1 MMPFHERITRL
12 LLLLLILF
20 LVVISV
26 IQMRIFLPGLLGA
39 LTLYILSRRSYFYYV
54 YQKKWRK
61 GFTAFIFV
69 IAYLVLLGIPVMLM
83 IKLVS
88 PKLQKLMEDPGVWI
102 KKITAI
108 TQQLK
113 ASTGINWLHDF
124 STAEYSE
131 KIVGAIPVLLNS
143 SVTLISNLAIML
155 FLLYY
160 MFYNGSEMEKQL
172 YRFIPLQDDNT
183 SLLAAETRKM
193 VTANALGIPIISAIQ
208 GAAATLG
215 YYLFGIEEYALFGFL
230 TGVFAFFPI
239 IGTLVIWVPLVV
251 YLYSIGENGHAWGLL
266 IYSAIVTGN
275 IDYVAR
281 ITIMRRIGD
290 IHPVITVLGIIV
302 GLGLFG
308 FIGIIFG
315 PLLISYII
323 ILTRIYK
330 SEFVVTN
337 GKG

>member
-12 LLLLLILF
+12 LILLLILF
-20 LVVISV
+20 LVILSV
-26 IQMRIFLPGLLGA
+26 LQMRLFLPGLLGA
-39 LTLYILSRRSYFYYV
+39 ITLYILSRRSYFYFIYK
-54 YQKKWRK
+54 KKWRK
-61 GFTAFIFV
+61 GLTALLFV
-69 IAYLVLLGIPVMLM
+69 IAYLILLGIPVMLVIKM
-83 IKLVS
+83 IT
-88 PKLQKLMEDPGVWI
+88 PKLQKLMEDPDVWI
-102 KKITAI
+102 EKITAI
-108 TQQLK
+108 TEQLK
-113 ASTGINWLHDF
+113 TSTGITWLHGF
-124 STAEYSE
+124 SAAEYSE
-131 KIVGAIPVLLNS
+131 RIIQAIPVLLNS
-143 SVTLISNLAIML
+143 SITLISNLAVML

-172 YRFIPLQDDNT
+172 FRFIPLKDDNT

-208 GAAATLG
+208 GAFAALG
-215 YYLFGIEEYALFGFL
+215 YYLFGIQEYALFGFL

-239 IGTLVIWVPLVV
+239 IGTLVIWVPLVI
-251 YLYSIGENGHAWGLL
+251 YLYSIGENGHALGLL

-275 IDYVAR
+275 VDYLAR
-281 ITIMRRIGD
+281 ITIMRRMGD

-323 ILTRIYK
+323 ILTRIYR
-330 SEFVVTN
+330 SEFIVTHE
-337 GKG
+337 KS

>member
-1 MMPFHERITRL
+1 MMDFHERMTRL
-12 LLLLLILF
+12 LILLLILF
-20 LVVISV
+20 LVVLSV
-26 IQMRIFLPGLLGA
+26 LQMRIFLPGLLGA
-39 LTLYILSRRSYFYYV
+39 VTLYILSRRSYFRFV
-54 YQKKWRK
+54 YQRKWRK
-61 GFTAFIFV
+61 GLTALIFV
-69 IAYLVLLGIPVMLM
+69 LAYLVLLGIPVMLM
-83 IKLVS
+83 IKMIM
-88 PKLQKLMEDPGVWI
+88 PKLQMLAEDPEVWI

-108 TQQLK
+108 TQQLNN
-113 ASTGINWLHDF
+113 STGIKWFQGF

-131 KIVGAIPVLLNS
+131 KIVAAIPVLLNS
-143 SVTLISNLAIML
+143 SITLISNLAIML

-160 MFYNGSEMEKQL
+160 MFYYGSEMEKQL
-172 YRFIPLQDDNT
+172 YRIIPLQDDNT
-183 SLLAAETRKM
+183 SLLAAETKKM
-193 VTANALGIPIISAIQ
+193 VTANAMGIPIISAIQ

-239 IGTLVIWVPLVV
+239 VGTLVIWVPLVI
-251 YLYSIGENGHAWGLL
+251 YLYSIGENGHALGLL

-275 IDYVAR
+275 VDYLAR

-308 FIGIIFG
+308 FIGFIFG

-323 ILTRIYK
+323 ILIRIYK

-337 GKG
+337 EKS

>member
-1 MMPFHERITRL
+1 MMDFHERMTRL
-12 LLLLLILF
+12 LILLLILF
-20 LVVISV
+20 LVVLSV
-26 IQMRIFLPGLLGA
+26 LQMRIFLPGLLGA
-39 LTLYILSRRSYFYYV
+39 VTLYILSRRSYFRFV
-54 YQKKWRK
+54 YQRKWRK
-61 GFTAFIFV
+61 GLTALIFV
-69 IAYLVLLGIPVMLM
+69 LAYLVLLGIPVMLM
-83 IKLVS
+83 IKMIM
-88 PKLQKLMEDPGVWI
+88 PKLQMLAEDPEVWI

-108 TQQLK
+108 TQQLNN
-113 ASTGINWLHDF
+113 STGIKWFQGF

-131 KIVGAIPVLLNS
+131 KIVAAIPVLLNS
-143 SVTLISNLAIML
+143 SITLISNLAIML

-160 MFYNGSEMEKQL
+160 MFYHGSEMEKQL
-172 YRFIPLQDDNT
+172 YRIIPLQDDNT
-183 SLLAAETRKM
+183 SLLAAETKKM
-193 VTANALGIPIISAIQ
+193 VTANAMGIPIISAIQ

-239 IGTLVIWVPLVV
+239 VGTLVIWVPLVI
-251 YLYSIGENGHAWGLL
+251 YLYSIGENGHALGLL

-275 IDYVAR
+275 VDYLAR

-308 FIGIIFG
+308 FIGFIFG

-323 ILTRIYK
+323 ILIRIYK

-337 GKG
+337 EKS

>member
-26 IQMRIFLPGLLGA
+26 IQMRIFMPGLLGA
-39 LTLYILSRRSYFYYV
+39 VTLYILSRRRYFYLV
-54 YQKKWRK
+54 YQQKWRK
-61 GFTAFIFV
+61 GFTAFLFV
-69 IAYLVLLGIPVMLM
+69 IAYLILLGIPVMLM
-83 IKLVS
+83 INLLS
-88 PKLQKLMEDPGVWI
+88 PKLQQLLENPDVWI
-102 KKITAI
+102 QKIAAI

-113 ASTGINWLHDF
+113 ASTGITWLHNF
-124 STAEYSE
+124 STAKYSE
-131 KIVGAIPVLLNS
+131 KIVEAIPVLLNS

-160 MFYNGSEMEKQL
+160 MFYNGSQMEKQL

-215 YYLFGIEEYALFGFL
+215 YYLFAIEEFALFGFL
-230 TGVFAFFPI
+230 TGLFAFFPI
-239 IGTLVIWVPLVV
+239 VGTLVIWVPLVI
-251 YLYSIGENGHAWGLL
+251 YLYSIGENGHALGLL
-266 IYSAIVTGN
+266 IYSAVVTGN
-275 IDYVAR
+275 VDYVAR
-281 ITIMRRIGD
+281 ITIMRRMGD

-337 GKG
+337 EKS

>member
-20 LVVISV
+20 LVVLSV
-26 IQMRIFLPGLLGA
+26 LQMRIFLPGLLGA
-39 LTLYILSRRSYFYYV
+39 ITLYILSRRSYVYFV
-54 YQKKWRK
+54 YQRKWRK
-61 GFTAFIFV
+61 GLTALLFV
-69 IAYLVLLGIPVMLM
+69 TGYMVLLGIPVMMM
-83 IKLVS
+83 IKMVT
-88 PKLQKLMEDPGVWI
+88 PKLQKLAEDPGVWI
-102 KKITAI
+102 KKITTI

-113 ASTGINWLHDF
+113 TSTGITWVHEF
-124 STAEYSE
+124 SAAEYSE
-131 KIVGAIPVLLNS
+131 KIVQAIPALLNS

-172 YRFIPLQDDNT
+172 YRFIPLQNDNT

-193 VTANALGIPIISAIQ
+193 VTANALGLPIISAIQ
-208 GAAATLG
+208 GVAATLG
-215 YYLFGIEEYALFGFL
+215 YYLFGIDEYALFGFL
-230 TGVFAFFPI
+230 TGAFAFFPI
-239 IGTLVIWVPLVV
+239 IGTLVIWVPLVI
-251 YLYSIGENGHAWGLL
+251 YLYSIGENGHAWSLL

-281 ITIMRRIGD
+281 ITIMKRIGN

-323 ILTRIYK
+323 ILTRIYR
-330 SEFVVTN
+330 SEFIVTN
-337 GKG
+337 EKK